1 MSPDADATSTDA
13 PADASP
19 ASDDAPEDHDAY
31 GVRARAGLIG
41 GLITFG
47 LLLALPHPPGLD
59 PAGWR
64 VGAVGL
70 LMAFWW
76 ITEAIPISVTALLPL
91 VLFPVLGA
99 GTIDEAAGPY
109 ANPLI
114 FLFMGGFMIALA
126 MQRWNL
132 HRRIALSII
141 RAVGTAPRAIVF
153 GFMLAAAFLSMWVS
167 NTATAMMML
176 PIGLSVVRLAGSEAP
191 DPEERTFAIVL
202 MLAIAY
208 ACSIGGTATI
218 IGTPPNALLQGFL
231 SETYGVELSFAQWMA
246 LGVPFVVVGLPLA
259 YWGLT
264 HVAFQLRLD
273 HIAGGRSLIEE
284 KLEEMGTVSRPE
296 WMVGAVFSVVAL
308 LWMTR
313 PLLTGWVPGLSDA
326 GIAMGGA
333 VVLFVLPVNWGEG
346 TFVLDWATVSD
357 LPWGVLL
364 LFGGGLSLASAVER
378 TGLATWIGGQFE
390 ALGGLPIVLLIL
402 AVTITIVLLTELT
415 SNTATTAAFL
425 PIMASV
431 AVGVGQNPYLLV
443 VPAALAASCA
453 FMLPVATPP
462 NAIVYGSKVLTIP
475 QMARAGVVLNALF
488 IALITAMAYLVAPL
502 VFGVD
507 LGVVPPWAG

>member
-1 MSPDADATSTDA
+1 MSSSSPPPSESTG
-13 PADASP
+13 PNRRKQM
-19 ASDDAPEDHDAY
+19 
-31 GVRARAGLIG
+31 GLLAGGIVFG
-41 GLITFG
+41 G
-47 LLLALPHPPGLD
+47 LLALPVPADLD

-70 LMAFWW
+70 LMAIWW

-99 GTIDEAAGPY
+99 GSIDAAAGPY

-141 RAVGTAPRAIVF
+141 RAVGTKPRAIVF
-153 GFMLAAAFLSMWVS
+153 GFMLASAFLSMWVS

-176 PIGLSVVRLAGSEAP
+176 PIGLSVVRLAGGDAQSA
-191 DPEERTFAIVL
+191 EERTFSVVL

-231 SETYGVELSFAQWMA
+231 SETYGVELSFARWMA
-246 LGVPFVVVGLPLA
+246 LGVPFVAIGLPLA
-259 YWGLT
+259 YWALT
-264 HVAFQLRLD
+264 HVAFQLKLD
-273 HIAGGRSLIEE
+273 HITGGRALIAE
-284 KLEEMGTVSRPE
+284 KLDEMGAVSRAE
-296 WMVGAVFSVVAL
+296 WMVGTVFGGVAL

-333 VVLFVLPVNWGEG
+333 VVLFLLPVDWNAG
-346 TFVLDWATVSD
+346 TFVLDWETAAS

-378 TGLATWIGGQFE
+378 TGLATWIGGRFE
-390 ALGGLPIVLLIL
+390 ALGGLPIVLFIL
-402 AVTITIVLLTELT
+402 AVTVTIVLLTELT

-462 NAIVYGSKVLTIP
+462 NAIVYGSEVLSIP
-475 QMARAGVVLNALF
+475 EMARAGAVLNALF
-488 IALITAMAYLVAPL
+488 IVLITAVAYGLAPL
-502 VFGVD
+502 VLGVEI
-507 LGVVPPWAG
+507 GVVPPWAG

>member
-1 MSPDADATSTDA
+1 MASGALA
-13 PADASP
+13 PNTF
-19 ASDDAPEDHDAY
+19 
-31 GVRARAGLIG
+31 GRTARLGLLGG
-41 GLITFG
+41 GLVFS
-47 LLLALPHPPGLD
+47 LVLALPAPEGLD

-64 VGAVGL
+64 VAAVGL
-70 LMAFWW
+70 LMALWW
-76 ITEAIPISVTALLPL
+76 ITEALPISVTALLPL

-99 GTIDEAAGPY
+99 GSINQAATPY

-126 MQRWNL
+126 MQRWGL

-141 RAVGTAPRAIVF
+141 RAVGTEPHAIVF
-153 GFMLAAAFLSMWVS
+153 GFMLASAFLSMWVS

-176 PIGLSVVRLAGSEAP
+176 PIGLSVVRLAGGDDPSGEA
-191 DPEERTFAIVL
+191 RTFAIVL
-202 MLAIAY
+202 MLSIAY

-231 SETYGVELSFAQWMA
+231 NETYDVELSFARWMA

-259 YWGLT
+259 YGVLT
-264 HVAFQLRLD
+264 RVAFSLSLD
-273 HIAGGRSLIEE
+273 RIAGGRALITEA
-284 KLEEMGTVSRPE
+284 LDEMGPASRGE
-296 WMVGAVFSVVAL
+296 WLVGFVFSAVAL

-313 PLLTGWVPGLSDA
+313 PLLADGVPGLSDA

-333 VVLFVLPVNWGEG
+333 VVLFLTPVDWGEG
-346 TFVLDWATVSD
+346 TFVLDWETAAD

-378 TGLATWIGGQFE
+378 TGLASWIGEQFN

-402 AVTITIVLLTELT
+402 AVTLTIVLMTELT

-431 AVGVGQNPYLLV
+431 AIGVGQDPYLLI

-462 NAIVYGSKVLTIP
+462 NAIVYGSEVLSIP
-475 QMARAGVVLNALF
+475 EMARAGAVLNVLF
-488 IALITAMAYLVAPL
+488 IVLITAVAYGLAPIVL
-502 VFGVD
+502 GVEI
-507 LGVVPPWAG
+507 GVVPPWAG